1 MMDMVSFVE
10 GENIQGESIKKITE
24 MTEQREKLNLATSLD
39 NRVKKMKNGERSR
52 IAKWEMKKSGV
63 WEENM
68 Q

>member
-1 MMDMVSFVE
+1 
-10 GENIQGESIKKITE
+10 

-39 NRVKKMKNGERSR
+39 KRVKKMENGERSR
-52 IAKWEMKKSGV
+52 IANWEIKKSGV

>member
-52 IAKWEMKKSGV
+52 IAK
-63 WEENM
+63 
-68 Q
+68 